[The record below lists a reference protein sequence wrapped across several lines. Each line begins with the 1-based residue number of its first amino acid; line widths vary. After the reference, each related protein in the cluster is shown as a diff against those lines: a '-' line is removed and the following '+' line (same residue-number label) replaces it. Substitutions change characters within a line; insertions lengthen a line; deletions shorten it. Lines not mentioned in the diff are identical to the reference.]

1 MSGAA
6 LVAAL
11 EALGFT
17 LNEARAYAAL
27 LSRGAS
33 TGYEIGQAASV
44 PRSAV
49 YGVLRRLVD
58 QGAARSIPA
67 RDGAPERFVGV
78 PVDTLISLLRKRFE
92 TQTKGLEDL
101 ARDLAAPP
109 SAPEA
114 FTVRTYARI
123 LEEADRLV
131 TSAKRKLLVSGWPR
145 EITLLAAALDK
156 AHKRKVMI
164 VLFSHA
170 AIPSTI
176 PGEIFSY
183 ELSEPDVES
192 FWKHRLCLV
201 ADDARTLVGA
211 VEQSDRARHH
221 AAHPTTQTRRLRVHG
236 PHARRSRGS
245 ARCVDGAVEEAPIV
259 IAIRTARI
267 AATASRAPNLR
278 SGTKLRPLRVRSRHR
293 R

>member
-1 MSGAA
+1 MTADA
-6 LVAAL
+6 LVGAL

-27 LSRGAS
+27 LTRGPS

-78 PVDTLISLLRKRFE
+78 PVDALVSLLRKRFD
-92 TQTKGLEDL
+92 TQTKGLEEL
-101 ARDLAAPP
+101 ARDLGTPKD
-109 SAPEA
+109 APEA
-114 FTVRTYARI
+114 FTVRGYDRI

-131 TSAKRKLLVSGWPR
+131 GSVKRKLLVSGWPR
-145 EITLLAAALDK
+145 EIAHLGPAIEK
-156 AHKRKVMI
+156 AHKRKAMVVI
-164 VLFSHA
+164 FSHA
-170 AIPSTI
+170 ALPPEI

-183 ELSEPDVES
+183 ELVESDLES

-201 ADDARTLVGA
+201 VDDTRTLVGA
-211 VEQSDRARHH
+211 VEQSADDAAVLTETAAIAELATSQIALDITLLTQRRKQDVSTFMGKMLGDRVGRLDALMDSGKRKR
-221 AAHPTTQTRRLRVHG
+221 PTT
-236 PHARRSRGS
+236 
-245 ARCVDGAVEEAPIV
+245 
-259 IAIRTARI
+259 
-267 AATASRAPNLR
+267 
-278 SGTKLRPLRVRSRHR
+278 
-293 R
+293 